1 MVAPM
6 PSRKPLHLTDLD
18 PARTA
23 EALTWDIHARAQR
36 YARRLGMI
44 LALPKA
50 ADPTKGVGPVI
61 GASRVYKAARTCAEW
76 AVAGKGNAEEVAAAL
91 RELRADLQG
100 VAPGDAAD
108 TPPDLATPAGVVVV
122 AAAARLAMAEGR
134 AVDADDIA
142 TLASVDARTIRNA
155 VAAGTLQPV
164 ARGRPMRF
172 AADVVRAYLYTRGAQ
187 GFAAAPPV
195 RGP

>member
-108 TPPDLATPAGVVVV
+108 TPPDLATPAGV
-122 AAAARLAMAEGR
+122 
-134 AVDADDIA
+134 
-142 TLASVDARTIRNA
+142 TIRNA